1 MSTIKTLVLFGL
13 LAILA
18 AYVYFYEIQGGEE
31 RGKAEE
37 IAEKIIVF
45 EPDSVVKME
54 LRNIFNQFLFERFG
68 DEWRVLKPVQTGAD
82 KSTIGGMMT
91 AIKKREKVRQSA
103 IKPGEEKD
111 YGLAGRSS
119 LLIFEFK
126 NGVRDSV
133 RFGDDTPVGGNVFVP
148 RGDTIVY
155 TVASHLKNNVTKS
168 LFDWRDKSIARVK
181 ESEVRE
187 LKLHNTKGFVHLT
200 KEGNDWRILSPK
212 EVSADNISVNALIRK
227 FENGKAKSVISEKM
241 DNPRVYN
248 LANPLYTIDFYLG
261 EGRAHKQ
268 IVMSGLENNTSNVK
282 EDSRPQV
289 MTVDSTFI
297 RDIDKSFFDLRDKK
311 IATFDKNIVDSVVVS
326 QGDSTL
332 FFVKDTSSTWML
344 SGSQKVKNWKMDS
357 FLNTINNLQAEKFLL
372 EDVELTNRY
381 NLNRPER
388 KITCYR
394 EGKQIQ
400 QLLINSY
407 KENKVAFCPSSKAVV
422 EIQSST
428 YDNLEVK
435 TADFL
440 ETPTPVAGDN
450 S

>member
-91 AIKKREKVRQSA
+91 AIKNMKKVRQFS

-111 YGLAGRSS
+111 YGLVGRSS

-133 RFGDDTPVGGNVFVP
+133 RFGDDTPVGGNVFVS

-200 KEGNDWRILSPK
+200 KEGNDWKILSPK

-388 KITCYR
+388 KITCYC